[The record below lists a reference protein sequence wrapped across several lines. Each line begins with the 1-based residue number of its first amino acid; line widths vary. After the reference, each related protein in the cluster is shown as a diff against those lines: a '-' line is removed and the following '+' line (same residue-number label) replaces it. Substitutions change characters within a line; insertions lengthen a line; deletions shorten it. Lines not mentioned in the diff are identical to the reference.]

1 MPATVMNRWIVVVG
15 GILIQL
21 CLGAI
26 YAWSAFTKKLEA
38 APFDFSKTETQIIFA
53 VGLASFAFFM
63 ALIAGKWQAKV
74 GPRIV
79 AITGGLI
86 MGLGYILASF
96 APNDHSAFWWILI
109 GVGLLGGA
117 GIGFAYVCP
126 IAALVKWFPDKKGL
140 ITGLAVAGFGFG
152 ALIWVKLTGGFTF
165 GPVKLT
171 GDWAGLYGMGWSVQ
185 EIFRLYG
192 VLFAVFV
199 GVGAFVM
206 VNPPQGWLPTG
217 WTPPPASQAS
227 SGSANYRMGQ
237 MVRTPQFWGL
247 FMTFVFGATAGLMVI
262 GIIKLYGTDA
272 YIAKDATVTRILETY
287 PAADVT
293 QVPDGLLQEFGKTK
307 NADGEV
313 TWDPAEART
322 EYAELIN
329 DCREGA
335 GTAAG
340 SAAVQTLYE
349 KHNLTQAGAIVAKV
363 VSFDE
368 ARWSGDAAAQ
378 AQVLAELALLDIL
391 VSAPDSD
398 AGPVTETDED
408 GTTRELPSPRSTW
421 KRVAPDHED
430 LAAARLADVTSTDV
444 PQLMSQEHY
453 RSVFPVIG
461 AIGEITLTA
470 MGLFYALFNGLGRIL
485 WGLVSDFT
493 GRKPA
498 IILMCLAQGIMMI
511 AFYFIGGSQWGLYI
525 GAAIIGFNF
534 GGNFALFPAATADF
548 FGNKNVGS
556 NYPLVF
562 LAYGVGGIVGPILG
576 GRMGD
581 MAAWQFAFIP
591 AGIACL
597 LGAVVMIAMKPPK
610 ALAAAEAA

>member
-26 YAWSAFTKKLEA
+26 YAWSAFTKKLTDPET
-38 APFDFSKTETQIIFA
+38 FNFTKTETQVIFA

-79 AITGGLI
+79 AITGGII

-96 APNDHSAFWWILI
+96 APSDHSAFWWILI

-165 GPVKLT
+165 GPVKLS

-185 EIFRLYG
+185 EVFRLYG
-192 VLFAVFV
+192 VLFAVVV
-199 GVGAFVM
+199 GLGALVM
-206 VNPPQGWLPTG
+206 INPPQGWLPAG
-217 WTPPPASQAS
+217 WTPPPASAAS
-227 SGSANYRMGQ
+227 SGSANYSMGQ
-237 MVRTPQFWGL
+237 MVKTPQFWGL
-247 FMTFVFGATAGLMVI
+247 FLTFAFGATAGLMVI
-262 GIIKLYGTDA
+262 GIIKLFGIDKLTEAGVVLDDA
-272 YIAKDATVTRILETY
+272 
-287 PAADVT
+287 
-293 QVPDGLLQEFGKTK
+293 
-307 NADGEV
+307 N
-313 TWDPAEART
+313 
-322 EYAELIN
+322 
-329 DCREGA
+329 
-335 GTAAG
+335 
-340 SAAVQTLYE
+340 
-349 KHNLTQAGAIVAKV
+349 
-363 VSFDE
+363 
-368 ARWSGDAAAQ
+368 
-378 AQVLAELALLDIL
+378 
-391 VSAPDSD
+391 
-398 AGPVTETDED
+398 
-408 GTTRELPSPRSTW
+408 
-421 KRVAPDHED
+421 
-430 LAAARLADVTSTDV
+430 
-444 PQLMSQEHY
+444 
-453 RSVFPVIG
+453 VITG
-461 AIGEITLTA
+461 TA

-485 WGLVSDFT
+485 WGLISDFT

-498 IILMCLAQGIMMI
+498 VILMCLAQGVMMI
-511 AFYFIGGSQWGLYI
+511 LFYFIAGNEWGLYI

-562 LAYGVGGIVGPILG
+562 LAYGVGGIIGPIVG
-576 GRMGD
+576 GKMGD
-581 MAAWQFAFIP
+581 QAMWNMAIIP
-591 AGIACL
+591 AGIACF
-597 LGAVVMIAMKPPK
+597 LGAVIMIAMKPPK
-610 ALAAAEAA
+610 ALADAEVA